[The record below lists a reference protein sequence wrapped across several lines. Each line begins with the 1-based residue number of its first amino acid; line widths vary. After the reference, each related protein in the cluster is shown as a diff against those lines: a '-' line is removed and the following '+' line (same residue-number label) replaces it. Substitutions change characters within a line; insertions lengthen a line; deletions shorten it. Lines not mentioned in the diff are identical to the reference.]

1 MTKGAI
7 LKKIF
12 SFVILFWFLVSCKNK
27 VATENGIP
35 DNKVATQS
43 DTLDEKVAKEIKAI
57 FRAETCKITR
67 SEEVVIIK
75 SLFTEQS
82 FKEEDASV
90 IAFAFYRL
98 SLSNKLKPYDII
110 KVVLTDNYGTEYKFR
125 FSEFKEKAECF
136 ETVEKIGLLLFD
148 RKYSELKKHMDS
160 SQGDAEADRA
170 IKLFR
175 KADSIS
181 GKIDNFAIISIH
193 FATTI
198 TRIDVKANH
207 VSNSS
212 TYYSFG
218 FNKKTNKLKYV
229 DVNESNPIPGT
240 YK

>member
-1 MTKGAI
+1 MTKKI
-7 LKKIF
+7 LSTLICF
-12 SFVILFWFLVSCKNK
+12 CFLVSCNDK
-27 VATENGIP
+27 VAIENNIP
-35 DNKVATQS
+35 DSKVATQN

-57 FRAETCKITR
+57 FGAETCKITR
-67 SEEVVIIK
+67 DEEVVTIK

-82 FKEEDASV
+82 FREEDASV

-98 SLSNKLKPYDII
+98 SQSNKLKPYDLI
-110 KVVLTDNYGTEYKFR
+110 KVALTDNYRTEYKFR

-136 ETVEKIGLLLFD
+136 ETVEKIGSLLFD
-148 RKYSELKKHMDS
+148 RKYSELKKYMGS
-160 SQGDAEADRA
+160 SQSEAEADRG

-193 FATTI
+193 FTTTI

-218 FNKKTNKLKYV
+218 FNKKTNKLQYI
-229 DVNESNPIPGT
+229 DVNDSNPIPGT